1 MLLFFV
7 IPASLIFFSPPPESH
22 ANFFTSRLVFFLY
35 GRHRKWQR
43 MATLQPTAPYPTR
56 FYRGEGNA
64 PGGWVRLHG
73 RRGGGKRV
81 GIRFSAHHSACF
93 PGTALSLSVIGKH
106 DQCATTPLFLLS
118 PRHDPVSYVPPH
130 PNGPARRNQK
140 KRQTRKN
147 IYK

>member
-64 PGGWVRLHG
+64 PGGVGAAAWKK
-73 RRGGGKRV
+73 RRREESGYSFLR
-81 GIRFSAHHSACF
+81 
-93 PGTALSLSVIGKH
+93 PSLGV
-106 DQCATTPLFLLS
+106 F
-118 PRHDPVSYVPPH
+118 PRHCAVSLRHRKTRPMCNHSSFPSFSPTRPGIVCASSSQRT
-130 PNGPARRNQK
+130 GAEKSEK
-140 KRQTRKN
+140 KANKEKY
-147 IYK
+147 I